1 MDKNKLN
8 KMIRRVLIVILGS
21 IIMSAG
27 ISFYLKAG
35 YGADPLSVFISGLSG
50 KTGISYGQTSAS
62 FMLVLALVIFFLDKR
77 RLGAGTIMNA
87 LLVGIF
93 VDIFMLLDI
102 YAFLPLSFAPVILLV
117 AIVVTGIGLGVY
129 ISAGLGEGA
138 SDAVMVYLHK
148 KFNFQVRWVRMAM
161 DLFYLILGAL
171 LGGQLGI
178 GTVLSMLFTGFII
191 DRTLNIMRK
200 LF

>member
-1 MDKNKLN
+1 MNMNKKN
-8 KMIRRVLIVILGS
+8 KMIRRLLIVVLGS

-35 YGADPLSVFISGLSG
+35 YGADPLSVLISGLA
-50 KTGISYGQTSAS
+50 KITGITYGRASAS
-62 FMLVLALVIFFLDKR
+62 FMLMLAVLMFFLDRR

-93 VDIFMLLDI
+93 VDIFMLFDI
-102 YAFLPLSFAPVILLV
+102 FALLPLSFAPVLLLA

-129 ISAGLGEGA
+129 ISAGLGEGV
-138 SDAVMVYLHK
+138 SDAMMIYLHN
-148 KFNFQVRWVRMAM
+148 KFNLQVRWVRMLM
-161 DLFYLILGAL
+161 DFIYLILGAL

-178 GTVLSMLFTGFII
+178 GTVLSMLFTGIII
-191 DRTLNIMRK
+191 DKTLTFMQK
-200 LF
+200 FV

>member
-1 MDKNKLN
+1 MNMNKKN
-8 KMIRRVLIVILGS
+8 KMIRRLLIVVLGS

-35 YGADPLSVFISGLSG
+35 YGADPLSVFISGLA
-50 KTGISYGQTSAS
+50 KITGITYGRASAS
-62 FMLVLALVIFFLDKR
+62 FMLMLAVLMFFLDRR

-93 VDIFMLLDI
+93 VDIFMLFDI
-102 YAFLPLSFAPVILLV
+102 FALLPLSFAPVLLLA

-138 SDAVMVYLHK
+138 SDAMMIYLHN
-148 KFNFQVRWVRMAM
+148 KFNLQVRWVRMLM
-161 DLFYLILGAL
+161 DFIYLILGAL

-178 GTVLSMLFTGFII
+178 GTVLSMLFTGIII
-191 DRTLNIMRK
+191 DKTLTFMQK
-200 LF
+200 FV